1 MKGLGDPW
9 EYSEPAVKR
18 AHRRIFRLNDRI
30 AALEA
35 EAGQVA
41 AELEYH
47 RSINDDAQR
56 DAAVGNHIDRQE
68 AGAVAADVRS
78 FEKVLAG
85 INSKI
90 EKLARKRDRR
100 LAMEDRR
107 P

>member
-1 MKGLGDPW
+1 VRGLGDPW
-9 EYSEPAVKR
+9 GYSEPGVKR

-35 EAGQVA
+35 EAGLVA

-56 DAAVGNHIDRQE
+56 DAALGDHIDRQE

-85 INSKI
+85 LNARI
-90 EKLARKRDRR
+90 EKLTRKRDRR
-100 LAMEDRR
+100 LALEDRR